1 MTTRS
6 ALSLTILV
14 AVFSG
19 CGGGETAEQTPATE
33 QAATSNFDPC
43 ALLTSEEIKSTL
55 GWSPDS
61 SQKKVYGTTG
71 NCTYFG
77 PSALTQQISLLVG
90 QGMPDMSDSRKMAD
104 WRAKQ
109 YVDYKVTDA
118 IVEPVEG
125 LGVPAIRNEYGIVAI
140 EMAVG
145 TQLVTVSSISAKF
158 DQVRTLAGFVV
169 ARMK

>member
-1 MTTRS
+1 MRT
-6 ALSLTILV
+6 ALSLTILLPLV
-14 AVFSG
+14 A
-19 CGGGETAEQTPATE
+19 CGGDKTAEQAPASE
-33 QAATSNFDPC
+33 QAAASETSFDPC
-43 ALLTSEEIKSTL
+43 ALLSSEEIMGTL

-61 SQKKVYGTTG
+61 SQKKTYGTTG

-77 PSALTQQISLLVG
+77 PNAMLQQISLLVG

-104 WRAKQ
+104 WRARQ
-109 YVDYKVTDA
+109 YTDYKVTDA

-125 LGVPAIRNEYGIVAI
+125 LGVPAIRNEYGVVAI

-145 TQLVTVSSISAKF
+145 AQLVTVGSIAANF
-158 DQVRTLAGFVV
+158 EQVRKLAGFVL

>member
-1 MTTRS
+1 LTVLLTT
-6 ALSLTILV
+6 L
-14 AVFSG
+14 SG
-19 CGGGETAEQTPATE
+19 CGGETAKQTPAAEQT
-33 QAATSNFDPC
+33 ATSDFDPC
-43 ALLTSEEIKSTL
+43 ALLSFEEIKSTL

-125 LGVPAIRNEYGIVAI
+125 LGVPAIRNEFGVVAI
-140 EMAVG
+140 EMAIG
-145 TQLVTVSSISAKF
+145 GQLVSVGSISAKLE
-158 DQVRTLAGFVV
+158 QVRALAGFVV